1 MKTEGQQ
8 LEMFL
13 TVEQEQAIQEYLN
26 NYDFHFRNNKSNVEV
41 KHQVLVENGFIEGVH
56 FENTFTFKENVTE
69 TVSLGGR
76 WYNVEEFETEV
87 TITKYQG
94 DIFLLH
100 DIVDGEDG
108 TNKIIKKSTTFHL
121 TPSGK
126 IECFSIVGS
135 YRSLKPATMLR
146 KIVELNE
153 STKERLVIVN
163 KKDTHFDNAI
173 TTLKLEFPNSVGVG
187 RSSEWVQTYNWKNTY
202 YVDIVTVTFVDGSY
216 IQYDVN
222 SFSGEIKIRKVY
234 DVVIEKQTLQDKVNN
249 LKDRLTKV

>member
-26 NYDFHFRNNKSNVEV
+26 NYDFHFRNHKSNVEV

-56 FENTFTFKENVTE
+56 FKNTFTFKENVTE

-94 DIFLLH
+94 GIFLLH

-108 TNKIIKKSTTFHL
+108 TNKIIKKSVPFYL
-121 TPSGK
+121 TSSGK
-126 IECFSIVGS
+126 IECYSITS
-135 YRSLKPATMLR
+135 SFRPLKPATMLR
-146 KIVELNE
+146 KIAELNE
-153 STKERLVIVN
+153 SAKDRLVIVN
-163 KKDTHFDNAI
+163 QKNNHFDHAI
-173 TTLKLEFPNSVGVG
+173 EKLRFEFPNSVSVE
-187 RSSEWVQTYNWKNTY
+187 RSSEWVRTYNLKNSYT
-202 YVDIVTVTFVDGSY
+202 VDVVTVKLKDGSY

-222 SFSGEIKIRKVY
+222 SFSGDISIRKVH
-234 DVVIEKQTLQDKVNN
+234 DMSVEKLTLKDKEHN
-249 LKDRLTKV
+249 LKLRLG

>member
-26 NYDFHFRNNKSNVEV
+26 NHDFHFRNQKGDAERKS
-41 KHQVLVENGFIEGVH
+41 QVLLENGFIEGVH

-76 WYNVEEFETEV
+76 WYGVEEFETEV

-108 TNKIIKKSTTFHL
+108 TNKIIKKSTTFYL
-121 TPSGK
+121 TSSGK
-126 IECFSIVGS
+126 IECYGITSSF
-135 YRSLKPATMLR
+135 RPLKPATMLR
-146 KIVELNE
+146 KIAELNE

-163 KKDTHFDNAI
+163 RKDNHFDNAI
-173 TTLKLEFPNSVGVG
+173 EQLKLEFPNSVSVE
-187 RSSEWVQTYNWKNTY
+187 RSSEWVRTYNLKNSYT
-202 YVDIVTVTFVDGSY
+202 VDVVTVKLKDGSY

-222 SFSGEIKIRKVY
+222 SFSGDISIRKVH
-234 DVVIEKQTLQDKVNN
+234 DMSVEKLTLKDKEHN
-249 LKDRLTKV
+249 LKLRLG

>member
-26 NYDFHFRNNKSNVEV
+26 NHDFHFRNHKSNVEV

-76 WYNVEEFETEV
+76 WYGVEEFETEV

-94 DIFLLH
+94 GIFLLH

-108 TNKIIKKSTTFHL
+108 TNKIIKKSTPFHL

-135 YRSLKPATMLR
+135 YRSLKPATMLA
-146 KIVELNE
+146 KIAELNE

-163 KKDTHFDNAI
+163 RKDNHFDNSI
-173 TTLKLEFPNSVGVG
+173 EQLKLEFPNSVSVERG
-187 RSSEWVQTYNWKNTY
+187 SEWVRTYNLKNSYT
-202 YVDIVTVTFVDGSY
+202 VDVVTVKLKDGSY

-222 SFSGEIKIRKVY
+222 SFSGDISIRKVH
-234 DVVIEKQTLQDKVNN
+234 DMSVEKLTLKDKEHN
-249 LKDRLTKV
+249 LKLRLG

>member
-26 NYDFHFRNNKSNVEV
+26 NHDFHFRNHKSNVEV

-76 WYNVEEFETEV
+76 WYNVKEFETEV

-108 TNKIIKKSTTFHL
+108 TNKIIKKSVPFFL
-121 TPSGK
+121 TSSGK
-126 IECFSIVGS
+126 IECYSLTSSF
-135 YRSLKPATMLR
+135 RPLKPATMLR
-146 KIVELNE
+146 KIAELNE
-153 STKERLVIVN
+153 SAKDRLVIVN
-163 KKDTHFDNAI
+163 RKDIHFNSAI
-173 TTLKLEFPNSVGVG
+173 EKLKLELPNSVSVE
-187 RSSEWVQTYNWKNTY
+187 RSSEWVRSSNWKNSYT
-202 YVDIVTVTFVDGSY
+202 VDVITVVFKDGSY
-216 IQYDVN
+216 IHYDVN
-222 SFSGEIKIRKVY
+222 SFSGEISIRKVH
-234 DVVIEKQTLQDKVNN
+234 DMSVEKLTLQDKAHN
-249 LKDRLTKV
+249 LKRRLG

>member
-26 NYDFHFRNNKSNVEV
+26 NHDFHFRNQKGDAENKS
-41 KHQVLVENGFIEGVH
+41 QVLLENGFIEGVH

-76 WYNVEEFETEV
+76 WYNTEEFETEV

-94 DIFLLH
+94 GIFLLH

-108 TNKIIKKSTTFHL
+108 TNKIIKKSVPFYL
-121 TPSGK
+121 TSSGK
-126 IECFSIVGS
+126 IECYSITS
-135 YRSLKPATMLR
+135 SFRPLKPATMLR
-146 KIVELNE
+146 KIAELNE
-153 STKERLVIVN
+153 SAKDRLVIVN
-163 KKDTHFDNAI
+163 QKNNHFDHAI
-173 TTLKLEFPNSVGVG
+173 EKLRFEFPNSVSVE
-187 RSSEWVQTYNWKNTY
+187 RSSEWVRTYNLKNSYT
-202 YVDIVTVTFVDGSY
+202 VDVVTVKLKDGSY

-222 SFSGEIKIRKVY
+222 SFSGEISIRKVH
-234 DVVIEKQTLQDKVNN
+234 DMSVEKLTLQDKAHN
-249 LKDRLTKV
+249 LKRRLG

>member
-26 NYDFHFRNNKSNVEV
+26 NHDFHFRNQKGDAENKS
-41 KHQVLVENGFIEGVH
+41 QVLLENGFIEGVH

-76 WYNVEEFETEV
+76 WYNTEEFETEV

-94 DIFLLH
+94 GVFLLH

-126 IECFSIVGS
+126 IECYSIGGS
-135 YRSLKPATMLR
+135 YRSLKPATMLV
-146 KIVELNE
+146 KIAELNE
-153 STKERLVIVN
+153 SAKDRLVIVN
-163 KKDTHFDNAI
+163 KKDNHFNNALEQ
-173 TTLKLEFPNSVGVG
+173 LKLEFPNASSVIKGN
-187 RSSEWVQTYNWKNTY
+187 EWVRTSNWKNSYTTD
-202 YVDIVTVTFVDGSY
+202 VITVAFEDGSY

-222 SFSGEIKIRKVY
+222 SFSGNISIRKVY
-234 DVVIEKQTLQDKVNN
+234 DVVIESLTSQDKVNN
-249 LKDRLTKV
+249 LKRRLG

>member
-26 NYDFHFRNNKSNVEV
+26 NHDFHFRNQKGDAENKS
-41 KHQVLVENGFIEGVH
+41 QVLLENGFIEGVH

-76 WYNVEEFETEV
+76 WYNTEEFETEV

-94 DIFLLH
+94 GVFLLH

-126 IECFSIVGS
+126 IECYSIGGS
-135 YRSLKPATMLR
+135 YRSLKPATMLV
-146 KIVELNE
+146 KIAELNE
-153 STKERLVIVN
+153 SAKDRLVIVN
-163 KKDTHFDNAI
+163 KKDNHFNNALEQ
-173 TTLKLEFPNSVGVG
+173 LKLEFPNASSVIKGN
-187 RSSEWVQTYNWKNTY
+187 EWVRS
-202 YVDIVTVTFVDGSY
+202 VVTLAFVRCT
-216 IQYDVN
+216 
-222 SFSGEIKIRKVY
+222 IK
-234 DVVIEKQTLQDKVNN
+234 
-249 LKDRLTKV
+249 

>member
-26 NYDFHFRNNKSNVEV
+26 HHDFHFRNQKGDAEKKS
-41 KHQVLVENGFIEGVH
+41 QVLLENGFIEGVH

-76 WYNVEEFETEV
+76 WYNTEEFETEV

-94 DIFLLH
+94 GVFLLH

-126 IECFSIVGS
+126 IECYSIGGS
-135 YRSLKPATMLR
+135 YRSLKPATMLA
-146 KIVELNE
+146 KIAKLNE
-153 STKERLVIVN
+153 SAKDRLVIVN
-163 KKDTHFDNAI
+163 KKDNHFDNAI

>member
-26 NYDFHFRNNKSNVEV
+26 NHDFHFRNYKGNVEV

-56 FENTFTFKENVTE
+56 FENTFTFEENVTK

-87 TITKYQG
+87 TITKYEG

-108 TNKIIKKSTTFHL
+108 TNKIIKKNTTFYL
-121 TPSGK
+121 TSSGK
-126 IECFSIVGS
+126 IECSSIVGS
-135 YRSLKPATMLR
+135 FRPVKPATMLR
-146 KIVELNE
+146 KIAELNE
-153 STKERLVIVN
+153 SAKDRLIIVN
-163 KKDTHFDNAI
+163 RKDNHFDNAI
-173 TTLKLEFPNSVGVG
+173 EKLEFEFPNSVSVEKG
-187 RSSEWVQTYNWKNTY
+187 SEWVRTYNLRNSYT
-202 YVDIVTVTFVDGSY
+202 VDVVTVKFEDGSY
-216 IQYDVN
+216 IQYNVN
-222 SFSGEIKIRKVY
+222 SFSGEISINKVY
-234 DVVIEKQTLQDKVNN
+234 DVETEKLTLQDKVNN
-249 LKDRLTKV
+249 LKNRLS

>member
-26 NYDFHFRNNKSNVEV
+26 NYDFHFRNQKGDAEKKS
-41 KHQVLVENGFIEGVH
+41 QFLLENGFIEGVH

-135 YRSLKPATMLR
+135 YRSLKPATMLA
-146 KIVELNE
+146 KIAELNE
-153 STKERLVIVN
+153 SAKDRLVIVN

>member
-1 MKTEGQQ
+1 MNTEGQQ

-26 NYDFHFRNNKSNVEV
+26 NHDFHFRNQKGDAERKS
-41 KHQVLVENGFIEGVH
+41 QVLLENGFIEGVH

-76 WYNVEEFETEV
+76 WYGVEEFETEV

-94 DIFLLH
+94 GIFLLH

-108 TNKIIKKSTTFHL
+108 TNKIIKKSVPFYL
-121 TPSGK
+121 TSSGK
-126 IECFSIVGS
+126 IECYSITS
-135 YRSLKPATMLR
+135 SFRPLKLATMLR

-163 KKDTHFDNAI
+163 RKDNHFDHAI
-173 TTLKLEFPNSVGVG
+173 EKLRFEFPNSVSVE
-187 RSSEWVQTYNWKNTY
+187 RSSEWVRTYNLKNSYT
-202 YVDIVTVTFVDGSY
+202 VDVVTVKLKDGSY

-222 SFSGEIKIRKVY
+222 NFSGDISIRKVH
-234 DVVIEKQTLQDKVNN
+234 DMSVEKLTLQDKAHN
-249 LKDRLTKV
+249 LKRRLG

>member
-13 TVEQEQAIQEYLN
+13 TVEQERAIQEYLN
-26 NYDFHFRNNKSNVEV
+26 NHDFHFRNQKGDAEKKS
-41 KHQVLVENGFIEGVH
+41 QVLLENGFIEGVH

-76 WYNVEEFETEV
+76 WYNVEEFEAEL

-94 DIFLLH
+94 GIFLLH

-135 YRSLKPATMLR
+135 YRSLKPATMLA
-146 KIVELNE
+146 KIAELNE

-163 KKDTHFDNAI
+163 RKDNHFDHAI
-173 TTLKLEFPNSVGVG
+173 EKLRFEFPNSVSVE
-187 RSSEWVQTYNWKNTY
+187 RSSEWVRTYNLRNSYT
-202 YVDIVTVTFVDGSY
+202 VDVVTVKFEDGSY
-216 IQYDVN
+216 IQYNVN
-222 SFSGEIKIRKVY
+222 SFSGEISINKVY
-234 DVVIEKQTLQDKVNN
+234 DVETEKLTLQDKVNN
-249 LKDRLTKV
+249 LKNRLS

>member
-26 NYDFHFRNNKSNVEV
+26 NYDFHFRTQKGDAERKS
-41 KHQVLVENGFIEGVH
+41 QVLMENGFIEGVH

-87 TITKYQG
+87 TITKYEG

-108 TNKIIKKSTTFHL
+108 TNKIIKKGVPFYTTS
-121 TPSGK
+121 SGK
-126 IECFSIVGS
+126 IECYSITS
-135 YRSLKPATMLR
+135 SFRPLKPATMLR
-146 KIVELNE
+146 KIAELNE

-163 KKDTHFDNAI
+163 RKNNHFDNAI
-173 TTLKLEFPNSVGVG
+173 EKLEFEFPNSVSVE
-187 RSSEWVQTYNWKNTY
+187 RSSEWVRTYNLKNSYT
-202 YVDIVTVTFVDGSY
+202 VDVVTVKLKDGSY

-222 SFSGEIKIRKVY
+222 SFSGDISIRKVH
-234 DVVIEKQTLQDKVNN
+234 DMSVEKLTLKDKEHN
-249 LKDRLTKV
+249 LKLRLG

>member
-26 NYDFHFRNNKSNVEV
+26 NYDFHFRTQKGDAERKS
-41 KHQVLVENGFIEGVH
+41 QVLLENGFIEGVH

-94 DIFLLH
+94 GVFLLH
-100 DIVDGEDG
+100 DVVGGEDSERE
-108 TNKIIKKSTTFHL
+108 IVKKSVPFFLTT
-121 TPSGK
+121 SGK
-126 IECFSIVGS
+126 IECYTITNSF
-135 YRSLKPATMLR
+135 RSLKPSTMLR
-146 KIVELNE
+146 KLVELNE

-163 KKDTHFDNAI
+163 RKDNHFDHAI
-173 TTLKLEFPNSVGVG
+173 EKLRFEFPNSVSVE
-187 RSSEWVQTYNWKNTY
+187 RSSEWVRTYNLKNSYT
-202 YVDIVTVTFVDGSY
+202 VDVVTVKLKDGSY

-222 SFSGEIKIRKVY
+222 SFSGDISIRKVH
-234 DVVIEKQTLQDKVNN
+234 DMSVEKLTLQDKAHN
-249 LKDRLTKV
+249 LKRRLG

>member
-13 TVEQEQAIQEYLN
+13 TVEQERAIQEYLN
-26 NYDFHFRNNKSNVEV
+26 NHDFQFRNYKSNVEV
-41 KHQVLVENGFIEGVH
+41 KHQVLIKNGFIEGVH
-56 FENTFTFKENVTE
+56 FENTFTFEENVTE

-76 WYNVEEFETEV
+76 WYNTEEFEAEL
-87 TITKYQG
+87 TITKYEG

-108 TNKIIKKSTTFHL
+108 TNKIIKKSTPFHL

-135 YRSLKPATMLR
+135 YRSLKPATILT
-146 KIVELNE
+146 KIAELNE

-163 KKDTHFDNAI
+163 QKNNHFDNAI
-173 TTLKLEFPNSVGVG
+173 EKLRFEFPNSVGVG